1 MPLLSAVRPCPPRRL
16 ARLLALCLS
25 FGAIA
30 CTDGDSGGADL
41 GVADLR
47 PPGLGPDELP
57 LKVVQRCPGD
67 PGCLDQ
73 GDGKLLAGA
82 ARRDISPKVEAYEDK
97 NGNGIWDD
105 GEPFTDRNGNKVF
118 DAYWMAGFG
127 SGRQAQDTAAAKG
140 AVDIGVQTRVFARA
154 VALRQNQTTVVL
166 VSVDSLGLFRDET
179 TEILKLL
186 DKSLGV
192 DRLLIH
198 ATHCHETADLVG
210 GWGKNS
216 LTYGVNDG
224 YQAFV
229 RAQIAEAVTE
239 AVRALKPVQV
249 TIGSI
254 PVQEQNGDLS
264 PYVNDVRDPVII
276 DNTLHTLQFTAVD
289 DAGKRTPVATIIN
302 WAHHPESIGDKNK
315 LISADFVGYLRD
327 AVEKVTN
334 DTVVYVS
341 GALGGQIGPSGVN
354 AYAPDGTR
362 VSSAGFKK
370 AEAIG
375 TSVARFA
382 LNAMADPN
390 AATLESGKAKLSF
403 RTAVFPAHVMNSL
416 YHLASMAKIY
426 RRTLCCFDPDQP
438 ISESNLPAIETE
450 VTYLQLGPASI
461 ITNPGELLP
470 ELFLGGYDGK
480 HSGTYKIVDTKQ
492 ANAPDLSKA
501 PPPPY
506 LIDIM
511 DGDRK
516 HRMTFGLTADF
527 VGYIVPRFNFVLHPM
542 KPYFEEAEGDHY
554 EETNSIGPLA
564 EPEIVGTM
572 RQLILDGRPNVA
584 R

>member
-1 MPLLSAVRPCPPRRL
+1 MLHRLPARVLSLRSAG
-16 ARLLALCLS
+16 LALL
-25 FGAIA
+25 
-30 CTDGDSGGADL
+30 L
-41 GVADLR
+41 GVLAMGCSDTPGDAVDMGTADLR
-47 PPGLGPDELP
+47 PSGLGPDEIP
-57 LKVVQRCPGD
+57 LKVAQRCPGD

-73 GDGKLLAGA
+73 GDGKLYAGA
-82 ARRDISPKVEAYEDK
+82 GRRDISPKVESYTDTNA
-97 NGNGIWDD
+97 NGIWDE
-105 GEPFTDRNGNKVF
+105 GEPFVDRNGNKAF
-118 DAYWMAGFG
+118 DAFWMAGFG
-127 SGRQAQDTAAAKG
+127 SGRQAQDTATEKG

-154 VALRQNQTTVVL
+154 IAMRQNQTTVVL
-166 VSVDSLGLFRDET
+166 VSVDSLGLFRDEAP
-179 TEILKLL
+179 EIQKLL
-186 DKSLGV
+186 DKSLEI

-216 LTYGVNDG
+216 LTYGVNEE
-224 YQAFV
+224 YQRFV
-229 RAQIAEAVTE
+229 RVQIAAAVTE

-254 PVQEQNGDLS
+254 PVQEPNGDLT

-276 DNTLHTLQFTAVD
+276 DNTLHTMQFTAVD
-289 DAGKRTPVATIIN
+289 DMGKRTPVATIVN
-302 WAHHPESIGDKNK
+302 WAFHPESIGDKNK
-315 LISADFVGYLRD
+315 LISSDFVGYLRD
-327 AVEKVTN
+327 AVEKVTS
-334 DTVVYVS
+334 DTVIYVS

-362 VSSAGFKK
+362 VSSSGFKK
-370 AEAIG
+370 AEAVG

-390 AATLESGKAKLSF
+390 AVTVEGAKAKLSF
-403 RTAVFPAHVMNSL
+403 RTTVFPAQVFNTL

-426 RRTLCCFDPDQP
+426 RRSLCCFDTDQP
-438 ISESNLPAIETE
+438 ISETNVPAVETE

-480 HSGTYKIVDTKQ
+480 HSGTYKIVDTAQ
-492 ANAPDLSKA
+492 QNAPDLSKA

-506 LIDIM
+506 LVDIM
-511 DGDRK
+511 DGERR
-516 HRMTFGLTADF
+516 HRMTFGLTSDF
-527 VGYIVPRFNFVLHPM
+527 VGYIVPRYNFVLSKD
-542 KPYFEEAEGDHY
+542 KPYFEDAPGDHY

-564 EPEIVGTM
+564 DPQIAGTM